1 MNIRQVTITRWSH
14 NGLFA
19 LLSAVLLLCGAT
31 SATASGMDD
40 RAIGYAKALHE
51 RAVLDVERARA
62 RLATA
67 ESDLRFAREALS
79 AARGAKDGEAVRVAS
94 EAVQVAEDEHRQ
106 AERLLQL
113 ARKRVADRER
123 TLLELR
129 RASARKDKDSLL
141 VPVDGSVRRVG
152 TGGTDMTDP
161 AVPVGAGQSI
171 ITGGDGSARLF
182 LAGGDVDIH
191 VYPSSSLSVERDDP
205 EGLMLSME
213 KGLARLKARIG
224 KWSRRFEVRTPAAI
238 LAVRGTDFSVDRRAG
253 RGTLHVYEGVVA
265 ATPRGQGEPVLVK
278 AGEMLVMEGESA
290 WSPPRPFDP
299 ATREENGKDAAAR
312 N

>member
-1 MNIRQVTITRWSH
+1 MNIRQATITRWSR
-14 NGLFA
+14 NGLSA
-19 LLSAVLLLCGAT
+19 LLSVVLLLCGAT
-31 SATASGMDD
+31 SATASDMGD

-51 RAVLDVERARA
+51 RAVLDVKRANT

-79 AARGAKDGEAVRVAS
+79 VARGAKDGEAVRVAS
-94 EAVQVAEDEHRQ
+94 EAVQVAEDERRQ

-123 TLLELR
+123 TLQEVR
-129 RASARKDKDSLL
+129 KASARKDKDSLL

-152 TGGTDMTDP
+152 AGGAEIADP
-161 AVPVGAGQSI
+161 SVPVGAGQSI
-171 ITGGDGSARLF
+171 VTGGDGSARLF
-182 LAGGDVDIH
+182 LAGGDVDIQ

-224 KWSRRFEVRTPAAI
+224 KWSRRFEVRTPAAVTS
-238 LAVRGTDFSVDRRAG
+238 VRGTDFSVDRRAG
-253 RGTLHVYEGVVA
+253 RETLYVYEGVVA
-265 ATPRGQGEPVLVK
+265 ATPCGRGEPVLVK
-278 AGEMLVMEGESA
+278 AGEMLVMEGEGA

-299 ATREENGKDAAAR
+299 ANREENGKDAAAR